1 MTDTPRVGDHLS
13 STQQPRDVVGELTGS
28 ARLRAALVDMYAV
41 GNDAN
46 DRHDQAVD
54 SLRRDPEETIV
65 AIVAAYGGCP
75 AGDYAQ
81 RQALVRVAGILGHS
95 GSLPFLASVAL
106 AEIPQEQAA
115 DPHSFSTVAE
125 ETIIRMTAV
134 DGIVQRAR
142 DGDEGAAEFLMKCVE
157 SPSFSVRRAAVSGL
171 MSTPYGDERRSD
183 IEARVP
189 SEQRFIFDLKQIPAS
204 EAIQVE
210 DPTRHLAERYR
221 EPSEP
226 KPAIPGQAGTGGQ
239 RPTTR
244 G

>member
-1 MTDTPRVGDHLS
+1 
-13 STQQPRDVVGELTGS
+13 
-28 ARLRAALVDMYAV
+28 MYAV
-41 GNDAN
+41 GDDAN
-46 DRHDQAVD
+46 DRHDQGLD
-54 SLRRDPEETIV
+54 SLRRDPAETMV

-81 RQALVRVAGILGHS
+81 RQALVRAAGMLGHS

-106 AEIPQEQAA
+106 AEIPPEGAA

-134 DGIVQRAR
+134 DGIVRRAQ
-142 DGDEGAAEFLMKCVE
+142 DGDEGAAEILMRCVE
-157 SPSFSVRRAAVSGL
+157 SPSFSVRRTAVSGL
-171 MSTPYGDERRSD
+171 MSTPYGVERRGD

-189 SEQRFIFDLKQIPAS
+189 SDQRFIFEFKQVPVS

-210 DPTRHLAERYR
+210 DPTRHLSDRYR
-221 EPSEP
+221 EPGEP
-226 KPAIPGQAGTGGQ
+226 KPAIPGEAGTGGQ
-239 RPTTR
+239 PPTTR

>member
-1 MTDTPRVGDHLS
+1 MADTPRVGDHLHP
-13 STQQPRDVVGELTGS
+13 TRQPRDVGGGLTGS
-28 ARLRAALVDMYAV
+28 ARLRAALADMYAV
-41 GNDAN
+41 GDDAN

-54 SLRRDPEETIV
+54 SLRRDPEETMV
-65 AIVAAYGGCP
+65 AIVAAYGRCP

-81 RQALVRVAGILGHS
+81 RQALVRAAGVLGHS
-95 GSLPFLASVAL
+95 ESLPFLASVAL
-106 AEIPQEQAA
+106 AEIPPEQAA

-134 DGIVQRAR
+134 DGIVQRAQ
-142 DGDEGAAEFLMKCVE
+142 DGDEGAAEVLMRCVE

-183 IEARVP
+183 IEERVP
-189 SEQRFIFDLKQIPAS
+189 SDQRFILELKQIPVS

-226 KPAIPGQAGTGGQ
+226 KPAIPGEAGTGGQ